1 MVDEYEAAL
10 QNSTCRKEHDEER
23 KFQAGQCFDKLEQE
37 DKVLVR
43 NLAPRGGPG
52 KLRPYWEPEIA
63 EVVSRYKND
72 VTYGIK
78 SKSYPNK
85 TRVLHHNMLMP
96 VTHLLDTIAT
106 VPTISPMKNKDQG
119 AEDPGVTT
127 SSSEESDSE
136 YELEFTPN
144 QILHLH

>member
-1 MVDEYEAAL
+1 
-10 QNSTCRKEHDEER
+10 
-23 KFQAGQCFDKLEQE
+23 
-37 DKVLVR
+37 
-43 NLAPRGGPG
+43 
-52 KLRPYWEPEIA
+52 
-63 EVVSRYKND
+63 
-72 VTYGIK
+72 
-78 SKSYPNK
+78 
-85 TRVLHHNMLMP
+85 MLMP